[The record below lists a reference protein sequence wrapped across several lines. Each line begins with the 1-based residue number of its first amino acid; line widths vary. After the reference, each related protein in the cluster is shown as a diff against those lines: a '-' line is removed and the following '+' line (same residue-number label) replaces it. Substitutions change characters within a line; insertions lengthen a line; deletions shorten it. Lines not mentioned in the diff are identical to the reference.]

1 MSTSSSLVP
10 CQVHLDAS
18 DLTFACVPGTPV
30 LDAAYASGIALP
42 YACRR
47 GICGLCA
54 ARLLQGEVRPVDH
67 LPMTNARCDA
77 DEVLL
82 CRCTPVTAELL
93 LHPKQAEQL
102 PQGKPLPSLGF
113 R

>member
-1 MSTSSSLVP
+1 
-10 CQVHLDAS
+10 
-18 DLTFACVPGTPV
+18 
-30 LDAAYASGIALP
+30 
-42 YACRR
+42 
-47 GICGLCA
+47 
-54 ARLLQGEVRPVDH
+54 
-67 LPMTNARCDA
+67 MTNAQCGP

-93 LHPKQAEQL
+93 LHPKKAEQL